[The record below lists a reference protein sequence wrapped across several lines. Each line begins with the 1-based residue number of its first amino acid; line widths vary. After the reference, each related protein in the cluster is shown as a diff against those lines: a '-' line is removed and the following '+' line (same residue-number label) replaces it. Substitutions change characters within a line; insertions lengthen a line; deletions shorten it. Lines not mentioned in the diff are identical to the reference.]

1 MSNIFL
7 FSFAAND
14 SLSFHVLGIV
24 NAAAV
29 HVCGV
34 GVWAGVF
41 HGLLV
46 SQILW
51 DWNCHMTSSV
61 PFFESKALWQCC
73 PWMFWWLI
81 YHQWHI
87 RYPFT
92 NTALLFLVYRVL
104 DNGLFHFSVVILH
117 CSLIFHITDKK
128 GNEVHFQRF
137 LSKHWLVFSCLSFLS
152 DRMVCSCFYFSMRPL
167 AIL

>member
-14 SLSFHVLGIV
+14 SLSFHVWGIV
-24 NAAAV
+24 NAVAV

-51 DWNCHMTSSV
+51 DWNCHVTSSV
-61 PFFESKALWQCC
+61 PFFESKAL
-73 PWMFWWLI
+73 
-81 YHQWHI
+81 
-87 RYPFT
+87 
-92 NTALLFLVYRVL
+92 
-104 DNGLFHFSVVILH
+104 
-117 CSLIFHITDKK
+117 
-128 GNEVHFQRF
+128 
-137 LSKHWLVFSCLSFLS
+137 
-152 DRMVCSCFYFSMRPL
+152 
-167 AIL
+167 